1 MVRMILR
8 RLAVSVVMLT
18 AVSALI
24 FVVLRLLPGDPVIT
38 RLGATPGISPAT
50 IAQLRKD
57 AGLDDPIVVQ
67 YLSWMGGVLHGD
79 FGRSY
84 FNQYSVTQLIGQ
96 RLPTTIEL
104 TILSMIIAV
113 VLAVPAALLTA
124 RRPGGVLDRA
134 LTTLSSAGMALPNF
148 IVGVLLI
155 VIFAVKWSVLPS
167 RGFIPIGES
176 LGGNLRSMLLPS
188 LTLAIAAAPLLL
200 RFLRASLLE
209 VLTAPFIRTA
219 RGKGASDA
227 RVLLLHAFR
236 NALIPAVTMLGLIVG
251 YTLGGAVII
260 EYIFGLPGLG
270 SLAVDSVTKRDYA
283 VLQSCVLLIS
293 AMFILTT
300 LVVDIVT
307 GILDPRLRTGRG
319 RG

>member
-1 MVRMILR
+1 MILR

-209 VLTAPFIRTA
+209 VLTAPFLRTA

>member
-1 MVRMILR
+1 
-8 RLAVSVVMLT
+8 
-18 AVSALI
+18 
-24 FVVLRLLPGDPVIT
+24 
-38 RLGATPGISPAT
+38 
-50 IAQLRKD
+50 
-57 AGLDDPIVVQ
+57 
-67 YLSWMGGVLHGD
+67 
-79 FGRSY
+79 
-84 FNQYSVTQLIGQ
+84 
-96 RLPTTIEL
+96 
-104 TILSMIIAV
+104 
-113 VLAVPAALLTA
+113 
-124 RRPGGVLDRA
+124 
-134 LTTLSSAGMALPNF
+134 
-148 IVGVLLI
+148 VLLI

>member
-1 MVRMILR
+1 MILR
-8 RLAVSVVMLT
+8 RLAVSIAMLA

-38 RLGATPGISPAT
+38 RLGATPGISPAA
-50 IAQLRKD
+50 IAELRKD
-57 AGLDDPIVVQ
+57 AGLDDPIWVQ
-67 YLSWMGGVLHGD
+67 YARWVGGMLHGD

-104 TILSMIIAV
+104 TFLSMLLAV
-113 VLAVPAALLTA
+113 VLAVPGALLA
-124 RRPGGVLDRA
+124 VRRPGGVVDRL
-134 LTTLSSAGMALPNF
+134 LTTISSAGMALPSF

-155 VIFAVKWSVLPS
+155 VIFAVKWGVLPS
-167 RGFIPIGES
+167 TGFVPLGQS
-176 LGGNLRSMLLPS
+176 LGGNLKTMILPS

-209 VLTAPFIRTA
+209 VLAAPFIRTA
-219 RGKGASDA
+219 RGKGASGP
-227 RVLLLHAFR
+227 RVLLAHALR
-236 NALIPAVTMLGLIVG
+236 NSLTPAVTMLGLIIG
-251 YTLGGAVII
+251 YTLGGTVII
-260 EYIFGLPGLG
+260 ENVFGLPGLG
-270 SLAVDSVTKRDYA
+270 ALAVDSVSKRDYA

-300 LVVDIVT
+300 LLVDIVT
-307 GILDPRLRTGRG
+307 GVLDPRLRTGRRHG
-319 RG
+319 

>member
-8 RLAVSVVMLT
+8 RLAVSVLMLA

-24 FVVLRLLPGDPVIT
+24 FVVLRMLPGDPVIT

-50 IAQLRKD
+50 IAELRKQ
-57 AGLDDPIVVQ
+57 AGLDQPVYEQ
-67 YLSWMGGVLHGD
+67 YLRWVGGMLHGD
-79 FGRSY
+79 FGQSY

-104 TILSMIIAV
+104 TILSMILSV
-113 VLAVPAALLTA
+113 LLAVPAALLAA
-124 RRPGGVLDRA
+124 RRPGGVLDRI
-134 LTTLSSAGMALPNF
+134 LTTLASVGMALPNF

-155 VIFAVKWSVLPS
+155 VVFAVKLNVLPS
-167 RGFIPIGES
+167 TGFTPLS
-176 LGGNLRSMLLPS
+176 QSVGGNLKTMILPS
-188 LTLAIAAAPLLL
+188 LTLAVAAAPLLL

-219 RGKGASDA
+219 RGKGASGL
-227 RVLLLHAFR
+227 RVLLEHALR
-236 NALIPAVTMLGLIVG
+236 NALIPAVTMFGLIVG
-251 YTLGGAVII
+251 YTLGGTVII
-260 EYIFGLPGLG
+260 ENVFGLPGLG
-270 SLAVDSVTKRDYA
+270 ALAVDSVTKRDYA

-307 GILDPRLRTGRG
+307 GVLDPRLRAGQGRG
-319 RG
+319 